1 MRGAERRRHEEHS
14 PWQQLG
20 RKERGRS
27 GWDSRYTDPFVGTK
41 NNFGP
46 LLGVRHRGCGREQS
60 QVPSLSTYIQM
71 EETEKKLVNAQ
82 HKIR

>member
-27 GWDSRYTDPFVGTK
+27 GWDSRYTDPFVRTK

-46 LLGVRHRGCGREQS
+46 YWVSGTGDVGGNKAK
-60 QVPSLSTYIQM
+60 SLASALTFRWRRQ
-71 EETEKKLVNAQ
+71 KRNS
-82 HKIR
+82 